1 MKRREAL
8 TFDTRGVQSQ
18 QIHYFMKK
26 FIMLGASLVM
36 LLVATACMSSAAKMQ
51 KNEAGTVKSNEFA
64 TVEGLIGI
72 DCPNAVIA
80 DAGLVAGEKMNI
92 PTTTLVSSSAKN
104 DEAKNDAEIIAI
116 GEVSTA
122 QSDHMVANDVI
133 LENIAATEIKTGYA
147 MEVAGILPDE
157 TALVSNSNK
166 YEIQNSNNC
175 NCATCAAMARNT
187 LVNMGGNSA

>member
-92 PTTTLVSSSAKN
+92 PTTTLVSSSTKK
-104 DEAKNDAEIIAI
+104 E
-116 GEVSTA
+116 
-122 QSDHMVANDVI
+122 
-133 LENIAATEIKTGYA
+133 AATEIKTNATGG
-147 MEVAGILPDE
+147 AGIMPEE
-157 TALVSNSNK
+157 TA
-166 YEIQNSNNC
+166 IISNNKQTVATKLVVEKNNNSC
-175 NCATCAAMARNT
+175 SRTNCIAKNT
-187 LVNMGGNSA
+187 AVIAGGNYS